1 MSKVNTW
8 AKELVGFEVG
18 MDMVSE
24 FDNLSYK
31 KWVVLQKGLIISF
44 NLSLLNIETGKMN
57 SGSSDVSCWSFQG
70 VSKEGNLDPVFL
82 VQFHSHLLQIG

>member
-1 MSKVNTW
+1 MH
-8 AKELVGFEVG
+8 
-18 MDMVSE
+18 MVSK

-31 KWVVLQKGLIISF
+31 KGVVLQKGLIISF